1 MAACRNG
8 GLTVAASIP
17 RVTCVARPS
26 LPYHTFLICPSDNHM
41 LHSGRPPT
49 AKTIAGGDRR
59 RRTVDGRFGRSDETG
74 LDEVGR
80 RGLYSPIIHF
90 LIRPSDNYHVDAG
103 SPSSLPPSEPCN
115 EFCMIVK
122 LGASLFMPLFD

>member
-17 RVTCVARPS
+17 RVTCVARSS

-49 AKTIAGGDRR
+49 AKTITDGGPW
-59 RRTVDGRFGRSDETG
+59 TVGSDGRMKQAWMKWGGAAFTPLSYIFNPSFGR
-74 LDEVGR
+74 L
-80 RGLYSPIIHF
+80 
-90 LIRPSDNYHVDAG
+90 
-103 SPSSLPPSEPCN
+103 
-115 EFCMIVK
+115 
-122 LGASLFMPLFD
+122 